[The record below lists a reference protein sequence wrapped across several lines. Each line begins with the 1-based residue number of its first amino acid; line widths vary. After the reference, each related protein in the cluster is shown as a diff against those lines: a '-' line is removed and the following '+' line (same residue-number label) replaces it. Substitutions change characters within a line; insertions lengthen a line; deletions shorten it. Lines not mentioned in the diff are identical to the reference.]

1 MSKLYV
7 REPDDAAR
15 NRGAALAGG
24 GMVLALVAGLAW
36 LVSGPSE
43 PSRDAAAGA
52 PSAKPPSSTAAAKA
66 VAAAPVA
73 SSASAAFP
81 PGQME
86 VCGLGILS
94 ESEWNHPAR
103 RAKFQASVQATRL
116 RTIAALKGKPDP
128 LAQGLALAMESRGAE
143 AVIEEAAR
151 CTGPEC
157 PVVAT
162 KTDATAVTQPHA
174 SAPREALA
182 RLALTSRSP
191 ELYGLAWRVCGAH
204 GAHDAASA
212 CRMLS
217 AEQWAQLD
225 PDNAMPWAG
234 VLERARL
241 QRDASA
247 VSAALYRMS
256 LSRTIDGRTGR
267 LPGLALASVP
277 AGTPALETEAVVAD
291 VAAREGEGWSQ
302 KMSSLSTEEC
312 TAEAVR
318 DTERWQRCD
327 AWAQALWQQ
336 GRKTIDLTTAIRI
349 GKAVGWPAE
358 RLQGMQDEAAALSL
372 ASSEALNGSSRLC
385 DAVRR
390 RTGQIDESG
399 RLGEV
404 AWARRII
411 ATSGKSMAHWTATA
425 RSKGQVTPAG
435 LLPVSAATTVAQTG
449 AKAVAP

>member
-15 NRGAALAGG
+15 SRGAAIAGG

-36 LVSGPSE
+36 LLNGPPEPSE
-43 PSRDAAAGA
+43 DAAARA
-52 PSAKPPSSTAAAKA
+52 PSKKPPSSTAAKA
-66 VAAAPVA
+66 VAAAPIA

-81 PGQME
+81 PGQTE
-86 VCGLGILS
+86 VCGLGLVS
-94 ESEWNHPAR
+94 ESEWSRPAR
-103 RAKFQASVQATRL
+103 RDAFQASVQATRL
-116 RTIAALKGKPDP
+116 RTIATLKTKPDP

-143 AVIEEAAR
+143 AVIDEAAR
-151 CTGPEC
+151 CTGLDC
-157 PVVAT
+157 PVTPA
-162 KTDATAVTQPHA
+162 KTDATTIAQPRA

-182 RLALTSRSP
+182 RLAQTSQSP
-191 ELYGLAWRVCGAH
+191 ELYGLAWRVCAAH
-204 GAHDAASA
+204 GAQDSASA

-234 VLERARL
+234 VLERARA
-241 QRDASA
+241 QRDGSA

-267 LPGLALASVP
+267 LPGLVLASVP

-291 VAAREGEGWSQ
+291 VVAREGEGWSQ

-312 TAEAVR
+312 TAAAVR

-327 AWAQALWQQ
+327 AWAQTLWQQ
-336 GRKTIDLTTAIRI
+336 GRKTTDLATAIRI
-349 GKAVGWPAE
+349 GKAIGWPAE

-372 ASSEALNGSSRLC
+372 ASSEALLGSSRSC

-390 RTGQIDESG
+390 RTGHLDESG

-411 ATSGKSMAHWTATA
+411 ATSRMPMTQWTATA
-425 RSKGQVTPAG
+425 RSKGHVITEGTLPAS
-435 LLPVSAATTVAQTG
+435 VSTAAAQTG